1 MNFKRQFFHHLLFP
15 NLFTK
20 FSLSEMH
27 QSRSPKMEEYSKP
40 FESNIQKTEVDIFDV
55 FDLQYQPGADP
66 FDFYNEYRKLIIA
79 NLMKKGDVILWQE
92 SRLLDADEEISPT
105 FEIMILANV
114 LGLIDT
120 RLTGLVREKYRPLIG
135 RTKSLM
141 DYRMDILGEIFSSLS
156 QMEDNK
162 YKSNIPDLL
171 AR

>member
-1 MNFKRQFFHHLLFP
+1 MHH
-15 NLFTK
+15 
-20 FSLSEMH
+20 SE
-27 QSRSPKMEEYSKP
+27 SPKMEEYSKP
-40 FESNIQKTEVDIFDV
+40 CESNIQKTEVGFFDV

-66 FDFYNEYRKLIIA
+66 FCFYNEYRNLIIA

-120 RLTGLVREKYRPLIG
+120 RLPVLVREKYRPLIG

-141 DYRMDILGEIFSSLS
+141 DYRMEILGEMLSSLS
-156 QMEDNK
+156 QTEDNEC
-162 YKSNIPDLL
+162 KSNIPDLL